1 MPGNIAF
8 PYQFDPRG
16 RTALTD
22 DETHLRDLIGQVL
35 MTAPGERVNRPDFGS
50 GVLQLAFAP
59 ASDTL
64 AATLR
69 YLIQGALQKFLA
81 HRLAVQTVTV
91 VPGDDGTLTITVG
104 YLDRLTQTARST
116 SFTAETVS

>member
-8 PYQFDPRG
+8 LYRFDANG
-16 RTALTD
+16 RTAQTD
-22 DETHLRDLIGQVL
+22 DETHVRDMIGQVL

-64 AATLR
+64 AATVQ

-81 HRLAVQTVTV
+81 DRVAVQSVAVT
-91 VPGDDGTLTITVG
+91 PGDDGTLSIVVG
-104 YLDRLTQTARST
+104 YMDRLTQTART
-116 SFTAETVS
+116 ASFTAVTAP

>member
-1 MPGNIAF
+1 MPGNTAF
-8 PYQFDPRG
+8 PYHFDPRG

-22 DETHLRDLIGQVL
+22 DETHLVDLIGQVL

-64 AATLR
+64 AATVQ
-69 YLIQGALQKFLA
+69 YLIQGALQKFLGQ
-81 HRLAVQTVTV
+81 RLAVQNVLV
-91 VPGDDGTLTITVG
+91 APGEDGTLTITIG

-116 SFTAETVS
+116 SFTAVTAS

>member
-8 PYQFDPRG
+8 PYRFDASG
-16 RTALTD
+16 RTAQTD

-50 GVLQLAFAP
+50 GVSQLVFAP

-64 AATLR
+64 AATVQ
-69 YLIQGALQKFLA
+69 YLIQGGLQKWLGD
-81 HRLAVQTVTV
+81 RIAVQSVSVT
-91 VPGDDGTLTITVG
+91 PGDDGTLTITIG
-104 YLDRLTQTARST
+104 YLDRLTQTARSA
-116 SFTAETVS
+116 SFTAATVP

>member
-64 AATLR
+64 AATLQ
-69 YLIQGALQKFLA
+69 YLIQGALQKSLA
-81 HRLAVQTVTV
+81 TRMAVQAVTV
-91 VPGDDGTLTITVG
+91 VPGDDGTLTITIG

-116 SFTAETVS
+116 SFTAVTVS

>member
-1 MPGNIAF
+1 MPGNITF

-64 AATLR
+64 AATLQ

-81 HRLAVQTVTV
+81 HRLAVQTVSV